1 MFRRYKSF
9 SMRRCENDNEV
20 ELPATSAPV
29 KTSSAMKSASA
40 VKPATKTRLSAEGIR
55 PNGAAMVK
63 TAERTGVRGG
73 LAVWG
78 RKPMLRTC
86 ECSCSRTVMTAADV
100 ASEIVSIN
108 ECSAVGNVRIVV
120 IDDRV
125 VMPVESPMMPSP
137 AKAAEVAN
145 SKAYTEGNCRA
156 ADENSGDWIPSG
168 PHR

>member
-1 MFRRYKSF
+1 MFRRYKSL
-9 SMRRCENDNEV
+9 SMRRCENDHEV

-29 KTSSAMKSASA
+29 KTTSAMKSASA

-63 TAERTGVRGG
+63 TAERTGVRAG

-78 RKPMLRTC
+78 RNSTLRTC
-86 ECSCSRTVMTAADV
+86 KSSCGCAVTNVPGVVR
-100 ASEIVSIN
+100 EIVSID
-108 ECSAVGNVRIVV
+108 ERPTVRNVRIVI

-125 VMPVESPMMPSP
+125 VMPFESPVIPST
-137 AKAAEVAN
+137 AKTAEVAN

-156 ADENSGDWIPSG
+156 AD
-168 PHR
+168 

>member
-1 MFRRYKSF
+1 
-9 SMRRCENDNEV
+9 MRRCENDNEV

-29 KTSSAMKSASA
+29 KATSAMKSASTMKSASA
-40 VKPATKTRLSAEGIR
+40 VEPATKTRLSAEGIR
-55 PNGAAMVK
+55 PNGAAMIK
-63 TAERTGVRGG
+63 TAERTGVRAG

-86 ECSCSRTVMTAADV
+86 KSSCGCAVTNVPGV
-100 ASEIVSIN
+100 AREIVSID
-108 ECSAVGNVRIVV
+108 ERPTVGNVGIVV

-125 VMPVESPMMPSP
+125 VMPVESPVMPSP
-137 AKAAEVAN
+137 AKTAEVAN